1 MFLELLTILTLYFI
15 AEMIIH
21 MIKKNQ
27 KIVNLNSNSSNMT
40 LNLRNKSQFLLILE
54 TSASLTQT
62 IIIIDVVN
70 VLFKHHDQDMIL
82 LDVMISLLKSNIRM
96 SFESIISSTFVIFT
110 EFAITLLDQ
119 THCNNREKS

>member
-1 MFLELLTILTLYFI
+1 
-15 AEMIIH
+15 